1 MQLAG
6 GACWRGEGGARTRN
20 GNDTGGFYVD
30 PVQFTVS
37 PHQEFTGFS
46 FRCQIITDFVKR
58 IAHKLG

>member
-37 PHQEFTGFS
+37 PQEFTGFS
-46 FRCQIITDFVKR
+46 QIITDFVKR
-58 IAHKLG
+58 SSHKLGLS